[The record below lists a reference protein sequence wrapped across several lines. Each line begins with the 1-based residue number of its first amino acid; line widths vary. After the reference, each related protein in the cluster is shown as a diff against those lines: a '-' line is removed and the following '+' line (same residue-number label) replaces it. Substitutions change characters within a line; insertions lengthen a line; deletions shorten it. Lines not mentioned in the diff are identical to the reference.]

1 MPKSPP
7 VAFSSLESLNIC
19 IRRSPVL
26 ASWGLVPDRR
36 AENGLIEGKHLMIS
50 GIPPLDS
57 TGLSHSV
64 AQGKV
69 DQAEQSVRRRELLR
83 ASQEFES
90 YFLSYLMKVMRETVP
105 KGALT
110 ANRMGDMFYSFYD
123 EEIGKRAAQAGGI
136 GLSDYVL
143 DTVTQ
148 NEDLTRP
155 PISDPSSMKS

>member
-1 MPKSPP
+1 MIHGIFP
-7 VAFSSLESLNIC
+7 LE
-19 IRRSPVL
+19 
-26 ASWGLVPDRR
+26 
-36 AENGLIEGKHLMIS
+36 IS
-50 GIPPLDS
+50 GISQSPS
-57 TGLSHSV
+57 N
-64 AQGKV
+64 GKV
-69 DQAEQSVRRRELLR
+69 DQVEQSARRGDLLR

-90 YFLSYLMKVMRETVP
+90 YFLAYLMKVMRETVP

-143 DTVTQ
+143 DMVAR

-155 PISDPSSMKS
+155 PTSDPPSMKS